1 MHWMLLPLR
10 RYADFTGRS
19 TRQEFWMFF
28 LFQTLVVCGMYALAL
43 PAFAVNE
50 EAGAIAIVVA
60 TVGWVLF
67 TLATL
72 VPNCALV
79 VRRLHDQD
87 IDTVVGVLLYIGMW
101 VFNFIGLIILVFA
114 CIDGKPHANKYGPDP
129 KGRGDA
135 DIFA

>member
-1 MHWMLLPLR
+1 
-10 RYADFTGRS
+10 
-19 TRQEFWMFF
+19 MFF

-114 CIDGKPHANKYGPDP
+114 CIDGKPHANKYGPNP